1 MRPTER
7 FAELMA
13 APEASVAADEV
24 ALLIAAH
31 ARPGLDLDEQVSTLD
46 ELAAG
51 CPEPTLDGVRAHLFR
66 DLGFR
71 GDAGDYYDPR
81 NSYLDEVVRRR
92 LGIPITLAVLTTGV
106 GRRLGVPL
114 DVIGMPGHVLV
125 GDRVD
130 RDVFVDPFHAGA
142 VLDPSGCERLFRSL
156 QGPSTPFHPS
166 FLQPVGSRAVAA
178 RMLANLRGIF
188 TARRDHR
195 SLVWVLRLR
204 TLVPGVP
211 AEERADL
218 AAALAATGAFG
229 DAATEL
235 EALVA
240 RTDGE
245 AAAGHARSAVRLRAR
260 LN

>member
-1 MRPTER
+1 VEATVR

-13 APEASVAADEV
+13 APEATVAPDEV
-24 ALLIAAH
+24 ALAIAAH
-31 ARPGLDLDEQVSTLD
+31 GQPGADPAEARAALDR
-46 ELAAG
+46 LADG
-51 CPEPTLDGVRAHLFR
+51 CPEPTLDGVRAYLFR
-66 DLGFR
+66 DLHYR
-71 GDAGDYYDPR
+71 GNADDYYDPR

-92 LGIPITLAVLTTGV
+92 LGIPITLAVLTVGV

-142 VLDPSGCERLFRSL
+142 LLDGTGCERLFHVL
-156 QGPSTPFHPS
+156 QGPDAPFHPS
-166 FLQPVGSRAVAA
+166 YLQPIGSHAVAA
-178 RMLANLRGIF
+178 RMLANLRAIF
-188 TARRDHR
+188 RARRDHR

-204 TLVPGVP
+204 TMVPGVP
-211 AEERADL
+211 ADERADL
-218 AAALAATGAFG
+218 AASLAATGDFAAAA
-229 DAATEL
+229 DALEEL
-235 EALVA
+235 VG

-245 AAAGHARSAVRLRAR
+245 VAAGFARRAALMRGR